1 MKEVEMGKEL
11 VKRFDGIARFTR
23 IESRET
29 GRSIPDYQVRS
40 RTADWWVELKRITEQ
55 HICSSGKINIPWRGG
70 QLQWMKEHDKYNG
83 HCAVVINYSY
93 TFYIITRV
101 SFMHKSYDGFFH
113 LEGLSEYHGTLAEL
127 PDYVWEMV

>member
-1 MKEVEMGKEL
+1 MGKEL

-40 RTADWWVELKRITEQ
+40 RTADWWVELKNLCANNIG
-55 HICSSGKINIPWRGG
+55 SSEHLNIPWRPG

-83 HCAVVINYSY
+83 HCALVITYNQIY
-93 TFYIITRV
+93 YIIQRA
-101 SFMHKSYDGFFH
+101 SFMLKSYDGFYH
-113 LEGLSEYHGTLAEL
+113 LKGMCSYHGTISEL